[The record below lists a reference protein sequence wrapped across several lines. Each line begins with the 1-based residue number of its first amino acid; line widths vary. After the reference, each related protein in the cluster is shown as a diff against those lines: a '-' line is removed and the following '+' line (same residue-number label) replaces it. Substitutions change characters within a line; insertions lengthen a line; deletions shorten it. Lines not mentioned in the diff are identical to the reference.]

1 MIKIRK
7 TDNGY
12 MGIGPRIK
20 KLRVTMDMTQAELSF
35 HTFIAPSVICHIEK
49 GDIPIR
55 ENQMRALEK
64 AFGLSMG
71 ELLQDEIEVKI

>member
-1 MIKIRK
+1 MIRVYK
-7 TDNGY
+7 TGDGY
-12 MGIGPRIK
+12 MGIGSRIK
-20 KLRVTMDMTQAELSF
+20 KLRVIMDMTQAELSF
-35 HTFIAPSVICHIEK
+35 RTFIAPSVICRIER

-64 AFGLSMG
+64 AFGLSTG

>member
-1 MIKIRK
+1 MIRIYK
-7 TDNGY
+7 TGGGY

-20 KLRVTMDMTQAELSF
+20 KLRVIMDMTQAELSDR
-35 HTFIAPSVICHIEK
+35 TFIVPSVICRIER

-64 AFGLSMG
+64 AFGLSLG
-71 ELLQDEIEVKI
+71 ELLEEEIEVRI